1 MISDTDRRRGN
12 QTCTFFL
19 FMNLL
24 TGKKWCEFHENKA
37 YCPLAFVSN
46 FYILQKRPEKRNSG
60 MSAIKLIADSGATK
74 AEWCLL
80 KGKKKKILLT
90 QGISP
95 FLMTTEQISS
105 LLRKELKPK
114 LAKESIKE
122 IYFYGTGCSS
132 PHNIKSV
139 KNALKETFPSAIKI
153 KVDHDM
159 MGAAKALCGHE
170 KGVACILGTGSNSCY
185 FNGRRIVKNSPGL
198 GYVLGDEGSGA
209 YLGRKVIQ
217 HFLYNTF
224 DEELQARFI
233 SKYKT
238 DRVEILDNVYRKPLP
253 NRYMASF
260 ALFLAENRGHYMVEN
275 IIEDSFNDFFFN
287 HLYKFRESWLYPI
300 HFTGGVAYAFRDVL
314 KSMCHAYELQC
325 GRILKNPM
333 QGLIEYHS

>member
-1 MISDTDRRRGN
+1 
-12 QTCTFFL
+12 
-19 FMNLL
+19 
-24 TGKKWCEFHENKA
+24 
-37 YCPLAFVSN
+37 
-46 FYILQKRPEKRNSG
+46 
-60 MSAIKLIADSGATK
+60 MSVNKLIADSGATK
-74 AEWCLL
+74 AEWCLM
-80 KGKKKKILLT
+80 KGKKKTIFFT

-95 FLMTTEQISS
+95 FLMTSEEIAAM
-105 LLRKELKPK
+105 LMKELKPSMK
-114 LAKESIKE
+114 KDRIDE

-132 PHNIKSV
+132 EHNIKSV
-139 KNALKETFPSAIKI
+139 KSALKFAFPMATKI

-185 FNGRRIVKNSPGL
+185 FNGVRITKNSPGL

-224 DEELQARFI
+224 DADLLDRFNA
-233 SKYKT
+233 KYKT
-238 DRVEILDNVYRKPLP
+238 NRVEILDHVYRKPLP

-275 IIEDSFNDFFFN
+275 IIEDSFNEFFFN

-314 KSMCHAYELQC
+314 KTMCHSYELQA